1 MLNVSVE
8 HLVEVAAAGDE
19 EPVGAFAA
27 ERGNPSLGDRV
38 HPRRL
43 WRREHYANAD
53 RGEHRVEGRSELGVP
68 LADQVGEPVSGLFKI
83 CGEIA
88 RQLGCPSSGRVMDDA
103 EQVDSAGTVLDHESR
118 VQTLQGQGVDVEEV
132 DRE

>member
-1 MLNVSVE
+1 MPNVSVE

-27 ERGNPSLGDRV
+27 ERGDPSLGDRI

-53 RGEHRVEGRSELGVP
+53 RSEHRVEGRCELGVP
-68 LADQVGEPVSGLFKI
+68 VADQVGEPVSGLFKI
-83 CGEIA
+83 CSESA
-88 RQLGCPSSGRVMDDA
+88 RQLGCPGSGRVIGDA
-103 EQVDSAGTVLDHESR
+103 EQVDSAGTVLEQVPGGEGDRGGAR
-118 VQTLQGQGVDVEEV
+118 VDPVVAG
-132 DRE
+132 